1 MLITHNKMLET
12 QIAQQANSSTTPPG
26 RLPSK
31 LEQNPR
37 EQHNAIVLRSGTQIE
52 GHKGVSD
59 EVGSQ
64 KEQGKGVAPL
74 PNESE
79 PQEKKESEKP
89 KESKR
94 FPSEKPKPYMHL
106 SDSHKGL

>member
-1 MLITHNKMLET
+1 MLET
-12 QIAQQANSSTTPPG
+12 QIAQQASSSITPPR

-37 EQHNAIVLRSGTQIE
+37 EQCNAIVLRSGKQLE
-52 GHKGVSD
+52 GPRGISV

-64 KEQGKGVAPL
+64 EGQEKGVASL

-79 PQEKKESEKP
+79 PQKKRENEKQKESQTLP
-89 KESKR
+89 
-94 FPSEKPKPYMHL
+94 PKPYMAPL
-106 SDSHKGL
+106 PFPQRFAKAKLDS